1 MVPRPFLLLLF
12 VAAGFLTA
20 CTKNE
25 PVPAAGFSYSGTNGF
40 KVPCRVTFT
49 NTSSNAFSYLWKFGD
64 DSISVLRNPVHTFTK
79 PGKYSVYLRAYTESQ
94 REWASVVKALII
106 ADTIK

>member
-1 MVPRPFLLLLF
+1 MVPRPFFLLLF
-12 VAAGFLTA
+12 VAAAFLTA

-25 PVPAAGFSYSGTNGF
+25 PVPVAGFSYTGTNGV
-40 KVPCRVTFT
+40 KVPCTVTFN
-49 NTSSNAFSYLWKFGD
+49 NTSSNASAYLWKFGD
-64 DSISVLRNPVHTFTK
+64 DSTSVVPNPVHTFTK
-79 PGKYSVYLRAYTESQ
+79 PGKYAVYLRAYTESQ